1 VSTPP
6 PARELHAFDVP
17 VLDPGTPAGPRR
29 ARLLAGVTRLSA
41 PAPELLLA
49 VAEIGRELAGG
60 AELDHQVRLL
70 LGVLDRRL
78 GAARSVLY
86 LVDGEGRELT
96 VEATHGLA
104 AQQLRPRFGS
114 GVAGRVARSGQP
126 VVVPVVRHDPMALS
140 ELADLSAWHDSG
152 WNLIAVPIR
161 CAERCV
167 AVLATYY
174 RYRDAD
180 STAERCGVLDVAAG
194 LLGKALRAGDRASR
208 VAAHD
213 DTPARAADPPF
224 EYSNLIGTSAVMRQL
239 YEQIGQVARTNATT
253 LLRGESGT
261 GKELVAHAIHHNS
274 ARSAMPFVKVN
285 CAALPEPLFESE
297 LFGHERG
304 AFTGAHSRK
313 KGRFELARGGTL
325 FLDELGELSLTT
337 QAKLLRVLQFR
348 EFERLGGTETL
359 HTDVRIIVATNKDL
373 ERAIEDGSFREDL
386 YYRID
391 IFSIVLPPLRERRA
405 DIPALAEYFLRKF
418 AAEHRQKIT
427 RLSSGALELLARYSW
442 PGNVRELENVI
453 ERAVVVCRGPII
465 QDRHLPRAVR
475 EPPDEAHPPT
485 LVEAVRRLE
494 RQMIE
499 EALRAAAGNLTAAAR
514 ALGSSE
520 RVVRYKARK
529 LGIVPTRT
537 RR

>member
-1 VSTPP
+1 MTPSP
-6 PARELHAFDVP
+6 PRVAEVA
-17 VLDPGTPAGPRR
+17 
-29 ARLLAGVTRLSA
+29 RLSA

-60 AELDHQVRLL
+60 AELDQQLRLL
-70 LGVLDRRL
+70 LHVLDRRL

-86 LVDGEGRELT
+86 LVDGEDRALT

-140 ELADLSAWHDSG
+140 ELADLSAWHDNG

-161 CAERCV
+161 RAERCV

-180 STAERCGVLDVAAG
+180 STAERCGVLDVAAS
-194 LLGKALRAGDRASR
+194 LLGKALRGGDRAPVPAFS
-208 VAAHD
+208 D
-213 DTPARAADPPF
+213 DTLARAGDPPF
-224 EYSNLIGTSAVMRQL
+224 EYANLIGTSAVMRQL

-261 GKELVAHAIHHNS
+261 GKEVVAHAIHHNS
-274 ARSAMPFVKVN
+274 PRSAMPFVKVN

-325 FLDELGELSLTT
+325 FLDEIGELSLTT

-359 HTDVRIIVATNKDL
+359 HTDVRIIAATNKNL

-405 DIPALAEYFLRKF
+405 DIPALADYFLSKF
-418 AAEHRQKIT
+418 AAEHGQKIT

-453 ERAVVVCRGPII
+453 ERAVVVCRGPVL

-475 EPPDEAHPPT
+475 EAADDPPQLT
-485 LVEAVRRLE
+485 LIEAVQRLE

-499 EALRAAAGNLTAAAR
+499 DALRTAAGNVTAAAR
-514 ALGSSE
+514 ALGATE
-520 RVVRYKARK
+520 RVVRYKVRK
-529 LGIVPTRT
+529 LGIGSPRP